1 MRFGAG
7 FGVLVSGC
15 STVELPSKQVLP
27 QATAR
32 ARARAQDDEAAGVGA
47 RLPSSSSSSSTS
59 QPGPKSRCLQLEQ
72 ENVSRHLDDL
82 GPTHLDLA
90 SPCSP
95 PPRLNAA
102 LGARLPS
109 SSSSSSTTQPGPKSR
124 CHQPEPE
131 NTSRHLDDLG
141 PIHLDHASPRST
153 PPRLDAAMTWLCSSH
168 LNFIAALG
176 FNSVPLGSAL
186 PLRTNESS

>member
-1 MRFGAG
+1 MSAALTSPVSTLVCVCAG
-7 FGVLVSGC
+7 FGALVSGC

-27 QATAR
+27 QATAG
-32 ARARAQDDEAAGVGA
+32 ARARAQDNEAAGVA
-47 RLPSSSSSSSTS
+47 
-59 QPGPKSRCLQLEQ
+59 
-72 ENVSRHLDDL
+72 
-82 GPTHLDLA
+82 
-90 SPCSP
+90 
-95 PPRLNAA
+95 
-102 LGARLPS
+102 ARLPS

-141 PIHLDHASPRST
+141 PIHLDHALPRST

-176 FNSVPLGSAL
+176 FNSEPLGSAL
-186 PLRTNESS
+186 PLRTNESSYSGACVTVSRLS

>member
-1 MRFGAG
+1 LSPRHKACTENRAWSRHTLLRGFSYSGAGSVYYLCCQTLVLVACLSEFITHCFQIECCTYLPSLHPCMCLGAG

-90 SPCSP
+90 SPRSP

-109 SSSSSSTTQPGPKSR
+109 SSSSSSTT
-124 CHQPEPE
+124 
-131 NTSRHLDDLG
+131 
-141 PIHLDHASPRST
+141 
-153 PPRLDAAMTWLCSSH
+153 
-168 LNFIAALG
+168 
-176 FNSVPLGSAL
+176 
-186 PLRTNESS
+186 